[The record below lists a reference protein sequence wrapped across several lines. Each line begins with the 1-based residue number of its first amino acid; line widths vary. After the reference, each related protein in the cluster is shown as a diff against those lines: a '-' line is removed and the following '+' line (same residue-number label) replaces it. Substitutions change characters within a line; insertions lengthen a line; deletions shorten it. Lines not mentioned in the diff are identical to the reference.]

1 MPVPFAVIQNWGHF
15 TQGLIAA
22 AAFGVLGI
30 ALLVVGFKVFEMFT
44 PKVDVEQEL
53 AKGNVAVGITV
64 GALLVGI
71 SLIVVMAL
79 APSPPVA
86 P

>member
-1 MPVPFAVIQNWGHF
+1 MPVPFAFFQNWGLF
-15 TQGLIAA
+15 SQGLLAA
-22 AAFGVLGI
+22 AVFGLLGI
-30 ALLVVGFKVFEMFT
+30 ALLVIGFKVFEMFT

-53 AKGNVAVGITV
+53 AKGNVAVGVTV
-64 GALLVGI
+64 GALLIAI

-79 APSPPVA
+79 APSPPT